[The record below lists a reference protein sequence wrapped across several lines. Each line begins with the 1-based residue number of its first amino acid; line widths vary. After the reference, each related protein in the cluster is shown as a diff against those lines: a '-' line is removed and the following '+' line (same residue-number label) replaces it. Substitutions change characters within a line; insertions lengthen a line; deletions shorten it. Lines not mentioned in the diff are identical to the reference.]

1 MAAPQNP
8 GNQGAC
14 VWIKWF
20 YAQRNSL
27 AQNSINSKNTS
38 DLSDTHS
45 QATEQVEIIGFQDEG
60 VLEEVQAPLQN
71 TQTPKALVMAST
83 QENKTHTIPG
93 FLGRL
98 YEIDNF
104 QWAVTSPAGT
114 VLKQYRFPDVLLAQ
128 PALSRKAY
136 NFFGL
141 RAGVEFVVLVNKQP
155 FQQGNLLISY
165 LPGAKYNDAKNA
177 MCQTTTPTASSA
189 NLSTLSGMPRT
200 NLDLM
205 DASKA
210 KLKVPYA
217 APYVY
222 YNLLSGDGTI
232 GDFYITVYSPLQDV
246 ASSGTVSVQVMARFI
261 DVDLQFPA
269 GNSLASFSKT
279 PAVES
284 LYNTFVQKPDLSTL
298 KQLVEEGTSIMEK
311 VKSGSFRFQMNS
323 ENVQTQN
330 FKPRALPNMSVANE
344 SNNAHLLSLSSSNN
358 LPSINMG
365 EASKMENSFLNI
377 VQIPT
382 YNSRFDITSSQNA
395 GTNVW
400 SKQVTLLDYTNVA
413 PDGSIGVDYPTFL
426 GQNFSKWR
434 SSFKFNFRFI
444 KTMYHSLRVRIFF
457 APNTTTVAGVD
468 RNAVIS
474 KIIDLKVNNFVEFE
488 VPFIWPHPFLNT
500 DTDLPHS
507 LGMIGVDILTKMVH
521 PDTVKNTIE
530 VIVERS
536 AGTDFDLN
544 LPKELTYFPYDPR
557 VEEEE
562 LVVSGR
568 NHYKVA
574 LPDVVP
580 LESGEEVRV
589 FTTDPINPTFMQ
601 TMQNLPSDIKGIISA
616 NPHRFNQSKVGALDE
631 LAALGHKV
639 TPKTITLDLP
649 DILAKHEELRKKR
662 GVDTVDGW
670 VRDLTRDGVE
680 PNPGPVTYQG
690 WSLSYII
697 DSFSSGN
704 SFNLTIPSG
713 TWRCYYNYSTDTG
726 GTGFTGTTL
735 ATPWG
740 NVSHIAYDAVPCS
753 GYIDLVAVGAT
764 SVSFTITKT
773 AAADNNFR
781 VAFTL
786 CGNPIPT
793 VELSGIPAVSIS
805 NEPVA
810 VSISGTPNVSV
821 TNTPNVSV
829 TNTPDVNI
837 VNTSVPTIAIDQP
850 LQVINVSRA
859 MSDDF
864 KFQMNT
870 EQDDYRDGYD
880 DTSYIRPVNSIQAD
894 KMSLGG
900 KISNIDSMIKRSTL
914 YSSLTTSGTN
924 DIYLQPHMIGVARK
938 NALST
943 QLYGPTDMISYYA
956 NLFAFARGGINLRI
970 TSSPDFAYSVILDP
984 DSNTLSA
991 IDTDALG
998 QIASPTGSALTRGQS
1013 VSIQQVVKPSLEG
1026 YGEWSVPF
1034 YSDTFM
1040 YYINPV
1046 LTQSPSVAA
1055 LNMQCPYTTT
1065 IVRPNGAY
1073 TQFNAYRAACK
1084 DFEFSYLTGAPRI
1097 SAIV

>member
-1 MAAPQNP
+1 MAAPQYP
-8 GNQGAC
+8 GKQGAC

-20 YAQRNSL
+20 YTQRNSL
-27 AQNSINSKNTS
+27 AQNSIDSKNTS
-38 DLSDTHS
+38 DFSDTHS

-60 VLEEVQAPLQN
+60 VLDEVQAPLQN
-71 TQTPKALVMAST
+71 TQTPQTLVKAST

-104 QWAVTSPAGT
+104 QWAATSPAGT

-165 LPGAKYNDAKNA
+165 LPGARYNDAKNA

-284 LYNTFVQKPDLSTL
+284 LYNTFIQKPDLSTL

-311 VKSGSFRFQMNS
+311 VRQGTFRFQMNS

-344 SNNAHLLSLSSSNN
+344 SNNAHLLSLSASNA

-365 EASKMENSFLNI
+365 EASKVENSFLNI

-382 YNSRFDITSSQNA
+382 YNSRFNITSSQNA

-413 PDGSIGVDYPTFL
+413 PDGSIGVDYPTFI

-434 SSFKFNFRFI
+434 SSFKFNFRFV

-457 APNTTTVAGVD
+457 APNTTTVTGVD

-474 KIIDLKVNNFVEFE
+474 KIVDLKINNFVEFE

-500 DTDLPHS
+500 DSDLPHS

-536 AGTDFDLN
+536 AGTDFDVN

-568 NHYKVA
+568 NHYRVP

-580 LESGEEVRV
+580 LEAGGEVRV
-589 FTTDPINPTFMQ
+589 FTSDPINPTFME
-601 TMQNLPSDIKGIISA
+601 TIHHLPQDIKGIISA
-616 NPHRFNQSKVGALDE
+616 NPDRFNQSKVGALND
-631 LAALGHKV
+631 LAEAGHKV
-639 TPKTITLDLP
+639 TPATLKLELP
-649 DILAKHEELRKKR
+649 QILVKHDELRRRRKR
-662 GVDTVDGW
+662 GMDTVDGW
-670 VRDLTRDGVE
+670 VRDLTQEGVE
-680 PNPGPVTYQG
+680 PNPGPYSQGSGFVRGASTYTPTSWTQASPITG
-690 WSLSYII
+690 PQ
-697 DSFSSGN
+697 
-704 SFNLTIPSG
+704 TIQINCRYNSG
-713 TWRCYYNYSTDTG
+713 TGTNWALQATG
-726 GTGFTGTTL
+726 DITGWLNFSKTGETYFFTYTGTGAPSVTL
-735 ATPWG
+735 TPNPSYG
-740 NVSHIAYDAVPCS
+740 VSGDDI
-753 GYIDLVAVGAT
+753 
-764 SVSFTITKT
+764 
-773 AAADNNFR
+773 
-781 VAFTL
+781 
-786 CGNPIPT
+786 
-793 VELSGIPAVSIS
+793 AVSCAFNSPLQPILEEPIS
-805 NEPVA
+805 VAIQNEPVV
-810 VSISGTPNVSV
+810 VSVSGTPNVNV
-821 TNTPNVSV
+821 TNS
-829 TNTPDVNI
+829 
-837 VNTSVPTIAIDQP
+837 SVPTVSIDQP
-850 LQVINVSRA
+850 LEVINVSRVTL
-859 MSDDF
+859 DDF
-864 KFQMNT
+864 KFQMNH
-870 EQDDYRDGYD
+870 EQDEYRQGYD
-880 DTSYIRPVNSIQAD
+880 DTSYVRPVNSLQAD
-894 KMSLGG
+894 KLSLGG
-900 KISNIDSMIKRSTL
+900 RISNIDAMIKRSTL
-914 YSSLTTSGTN
+914 YSSLTTANSN

-938 NALST
+938 NASSV

-956 NLFAFARGGINLRI
+956 NLFAFARGGINIRI
-970 TSSPDFAYSVILDP
+970 ASSPDYAYSVILDP
-984 DSNTLSA
+984 DSNTLSS
-991 IDTDALG
+991 IDTDPLG
-998 QIASPTGSALTRGQS
+998 QVASPSGSALIRGQS

-1065 IVRPNGAY
+1065 VVRPNGAY
-1073 TQFNAYRAACK
+1073 TQFNAYRAACN

-1097 SAIV
+1097 SQIV

>member
-1 MAAPQNP
+1 MCLTIQFYFPGWHVALPQYP
-8 GNQGAC
+8 GKQGAC

-20 YAQRNSL
+20 YTQRNSL
-27 AQNSINSKNTS
+27 AQNSIDSKYTS

-71 TQTPKALVMAST
+71 TQTPQTLVMAST
-83 QENKTHTIPG
+83 KENKTHTIPG

-104 QWAVTSPAGT
+104 QWAITSPAGT

-177 MCQTTTPTASSA
+177 MCQTTTPIASSA

-210 KLKVPYA
+210 KLRIPYA

-232 GDFYITVYSPLQDV
+232 GDFYITVYSPLQDE
-246 ASSGTVSVQVMARFI
+246 ASSGTVSVQVMARFV

-269 GNSLASFSKT
+269 GNNLASFSKT

-284 LYNTFVQKPDLSTL
+284 LYNSFIQKPDLSTL
-298 KQLVEEGTSIMEK
+298 KQLVEEGTNIMEK
-311 VKSGSFRFQMNS
+311 VKQGSFRFQIRS
-323 ENVQTQN
+323 ESVHTQN

-344 SNNAHLLSLSSSNN
+344 SNNAHLLSLLSSNS

-365 EASKMENSFLNI
+365 EASKTENSFLNI

-382 YNSRFDITSSQNA
+382 YNSRFNITSSQNA

-413 PDGSIGVDYPTFL
+413 PDGSIGIDYPTYI

-434 SSFKFNFRFI
+434 SSFKFNFRFV

-457 APNTTTVAGVD
+457 APNTTTVTGVD

-474 KIIDLKVNNFVEFE
+474 KIVDLKVNNFVEFE

-500 DTDLPHS
+500 DSDLPHS

-536 AGTDFDLN
+536 AGTDFDVN
-544 LPKELTYFPYDPR
+544 LPKELLYFPYDPR
-557 VEEEE
+557 IEEEE

-568 NHYKVA
+568 NHYKVP

-580 LESGEEVRV
+580 LESGGSVRI
-589 FTTDPINPTFMQ
+589 FTTDPINPTFMK
-601 TMQNLPSDIKGIISA
+601 TIHHLPQDIKSIISA
-616 NPHRFNQSKVGALDE
+616 NPTRFNQSKVGALND
-631 LAALGHKV
+631 LAEAGYKV
-639 TPKTITLDLP
+639 TPVTLKLELP
-649 DILAKHEELRKKR
+649 QILAKHDELRRRKKR

-670 VRDLTRDGVE
+670 IRDLTQEGIE

-690 WSLSYII
+690 WSLSYIS
-697 DSFSSGN
+697 DSFSSGS
-704 SFNLTIPSG
+704 SFSLTIPSG
-713 TWRCYYNYSTDTG
+713 TWRCYFNYSTDTG

-753 GYIDLVAVGAT
+753 GYIDLIANGST

-773 AAADNNFR
+773 SGSDNNFR

-786 CGNPIPT
+786 CGNPISS
-793 VELSGIPAVSIS
+793 VEISGIPSVAIS
-805 NEPVA
+805 NEPVV
-810 VSISGTPNVSV
+810 VSVSGTPNVNV
-821 TNTPNVSV
+821 TNS
-829 TNTPDVNI
+829 
-837 VNTSVPTIAIDQP
+837 SVPTVSIDQP
-850 LQVINVSRA
+850 LQVINVSSTA
-859 MSDDF
+859 LDDF
-864 KFQMNT
+864 KFQMNH
-870 EQDDYRDGYD
+870 EQDDYREGYD
-880 DTSYIRPVNSIQAD
+880 DTSYIRPVNSLQAD
-894 KMSLGG
+894 KLSLGG
-900 KISNIDSMIKRSTL
+900 RIANIDAMIKRSTL
-914 YSSLTTSGTN
+914 YSTLTTTNTN
-924 DIYLQPHMIGVARK
+924 DIYLQPHMIGIARK
-938 NALST
+938 NASSV

-970 TSSPDFAYSVILDP
+970 ASSPDYAYSVILDP
-984 DSNTLSA
+984 DSNTLSS
-991 IDTDALG
+991 IDIDALG
-998 QIASPTGSALTRGQS
+998 QVASPTGSALIRGQS

-1040 YYINPV
+1040 YYVNPV

-1073 TQFNAYRAACK
+1073 TQFNAYRAACD
-1084 DFEFSYLTGAPRI
+1084 DFEFSYLTGTPRI
-1097 SAIV
+1097 TQIV

>member
-1 MAAPQNP
+1 MAAPQYP
-8 GNQGAC
+8 GKQGAC

-60 VLEEVQAPLQN
+60 VLEEMQAPLQN
-71 TQTPKALVMAST
+71 TQTPQALVMAST
-83 QENKTHTIPG
+83 QEDKTHTIPG

-104 QWAVTSPAGT
+104 QWAATSPAGT

-165 LPGAKYNDAKNA
+165 LPGAKYNEAKNA
-177 MCQTTTPTASSA
+177 MCQTTTPSASSA
-189 NLSTLSGMPRT
+189 NLATLSGMPRT

-232 GDFYITVYSPLQDV
+232 GDFYITVYSPLQDI
-246 ASSGTVSVQVMARFI
+246 AASGTVSVQVMARFV

-269 GNSLASFSKT
+269 GNNLASFSKA

-284 LYNTFVQKPDLSTL
+284 LYNSFIQKPNIATL
-298 KQLVEEGTSIMEK
+298 KQLLDEGKSIMEK
-311 VKSGSFRFQMNS
+311 VQKGSFRFQMNS
-323 ENVQTQN
+323 ENVRTQN
-330 FKPRALPNMSVANE
+330 FKPRALPNMSVADE
-344 SNNAHLLSLSSSNN
+344 SNNAHLLSLSGSNV

-365 EASKMENSFLNI
+365 EASKTENSFLNI

-382 YNSRFDITSSQNA
+382 YNSRFNITSLQTA

-413 PDGSIGVDYPTFL
+413 PDGSIGVDYPTYL

-434 SSFKFNFRFI
+434 SSFKFNFRFV
-444 KTMYHSLRVRIFF
+444 KTLYHSLRVRIFF
-457 APNTTTVAGVD
+457 APNTTTVTGVD

-474 KIIDLKVNNFVEFE
+474 KIVDLKINNFVEFE

-500 DTDLPHS
+500 DPDLPNS
-507 LGMIGVDILTKMVH
+507 LGMIGVDILTQMVH

-544 LPKELTYFPYDPR
+544 LPKELSYFPYDPR
-557 VEEEE
+557 VEEDE

-568 NHYKVA
+568 NHYRVP

-580 LESGEEVRV
+580 LESGDSVRV
-589 FTTDPINPTFMQ
+589 FTNDPINPTFMG
-601 TMQNLPSDIKGIISA
+601 TMHHLPSDIKSLISA
-616 NPHRFNQSKVGALDE
+616 NPSRFNQSKVGALDE
-631 LAALGHKV
+631 LAEMGHKV
-639 TPKTITLDLP
+639 TTKTLTLDLP
-649 DILAKHEELRKKR
+649 QILAKHDELRRRKR
-662 GVDTVDGW
+662 DVDEVDGW
-670 VRDLTRDGVE
+670 KRDLTREGIE
-680 PNPGPVTYQG
+680 PNPGPFTNGQTFNRSATAWVPSVSTISSNFAGPQTIQ
-690 WSLSYII
+690 II
-697 DSFSSGN
+697 CRFY
-704 SFNLTIPSG
+704 SG
-713 TWRCYYNYSTDTG
+713 TS
-726 GTGFTGTTL
+726 TGFAINMIGDITGWLGFSQKIENYFFTYTGSG
-735 ATPWG
+735 TPSITFTPAPSYG
-740 NVSHIAYDAVPCS
+740 VDGDVIGISCVFSAPLQPILKEPIS
-753 GYIDLVAVGAT
+753 VA
-764 SVSFTITKT
+764 
-773 AAADNNFR
+773 
-781 VAFTL
+781 
-786 CGNPIPT
+786 
-793 VELSGIPAVSIS
+793 IS
-805 NEPVA
+805 NEPVV
-810 VSISGTPNVSV
+810 VSVSGTPNVNV
-821 TNTPNVSV
+821 TNS
-829 TNTPDVNI
+829 
-837 VNTSVPTIAIDQP
+837 SLSIDQP
-850 LQVINVSRA
+850 LQVIGVSR
-859 MSDDF
+859 SEVDDF

-870 EQDDYRDGYD
+870 EQDDYREGYD
-880 DTSYIRPVNSIQAD
+880 DTSYVRPVNSLQAD
-894 KMSLGG
+894 KLSLGG
-900 KISNIDSMIKRSTL
+900 KISNIDAMIKRSTL
-914 YSSLTTSGTN
+914 YSSLTTSNTN
-924 DIYLQPHMIGVARK
+924 DIYLQPHMIGIARK
-938 NALST
+938 NASST
-943 QLYGPTDMISYYA
+943 QQYGPTDMISYYA
-956 NLFAFARGGINLRI
+956 NLFAFARGGINIRI
-970 TSSPDFAYSVILDP
+970 ASSPDYAYSVILDP
-984 DSNTLSA
+984 DSNTLSS
-991 IDTDALG
+991 IDTNSLG
-998 QIASPTGSALTRGQS
+998 QVASATGSALLRKQH
-1013 VSIQQVVKPSLEG
+1013 VSIQQVIKPSLEG

-1040 YYINPV
+1040 YYVNPV

-1065 IVRPNGAY
+1065 IVRPNGAFA
-1073 TQFNAYRAACK
+1073 QFNAYRAACN

>member
-1 MAAPQNP
+1 MAAPQYP
-8 GNQGAC
+8 GKQGAY
-14 VWIKWF
+14 VRIKWF
-20 YAQRNSL
+20 YIQRNSL
-27 AQNSINSKNTS
+27 AQNTINSKNTS

-60 VLEEVQAPLQN
+60 VLEEMQAPLQN
-71 TQTPKALVMAST
+71 TQTPQTLVMAST

-104 QWAVTSPAGT
+104 QWAATSPAGT

-165 LPGAKYNDAKNA
+165 LPGARYNAAKNA
-177 MCQTTTPTASSA
+177 MCQTTTPSASSA
-189 NLSTLSGMPRT
+189 NLATLSGMPRT

-246 ASSGTVSVQVMARFI
+246 ASSGTVSVQVMARFV

-269 GNSLASFSKT
+269 GNNLASFSKT
-279 PAVES
+279 PTVES
-284 LYNTFVQKPDLSTL
+284 LYNSFIQKPDIATL
-298 KQLVEEGTSIMEK
+298 KQLVKEGSNIIDK
-311 VKSGSFRFQMNS
+311 VRQGSFRFQMNS
-323 ENVQTQN
+323 ENVRTQN
-330 FKPRALPNMSVANE
+330 FKPRALPNMSIADE
-344 SNNAHLLSLSSSNN
+344 SNNAHLLSLSEHNI

-365 EASKMENSFLNI
+365 EASKLENSFLNI

-382 YNSRFDITSSQNA
+382 YNSRFNITSSQSA

-413 PDGSIGVDYPTFL
+413 PDGSIGVDYPTYL

-434 SSFKFNFRFI
+434 SSFKFNFRFV

-457 APNTTTVAGVD
+457 APNTTTVTGVD

-474 KIIDLKVNNFVEFE
+474 KIVDLKVNNFVEFE

-500 DTDLPHS
+500 DADLPNS

-530 VIVERS
+530 VVVERS

-544 LPKELTYFPYDPR
+544 LPKELSYFPYDPR
-557 VEEEE
+557 IEEGE

-568 NHYKVA
+568 EHYKIP
-574 LPDVVP
+574 LPDLVP
-580 LESGEEVRV
+580 IEAGEDVRV
-589 FTTDPINPTFMQ
+589 YTTDPINPTFME
-601 TMQNLPSDIKGIISA
+601 TMRHLSPDIKSIVAA
-616 NPHRFNQSKVGALDE
+616 NPSRFNQSRIGALNE
-631 LAALGHKV
+631 LAEMGHKI
-639 TPKTITLDLP
+639 TPKTLTLELP
-649 DILAKHEELRKKR
+649 QILAKHEELRRRKR
-662 GVDTVDGW
+662 GIDTVDGW
-670 VRDLTRDGVE
+670 KRDLTREGIE
-680 PNPGPVTYQG
+680 PNPGPYSNGQEFSHNVSTWNPLTWTIASTFAGPQTIQVITRYVTGSGTQFAF
-690 WSLSYII
+690 SLSG
-697 DSFSSGN
+697 SV
-704 SFNLTIPSG
+704 
-713 TWRCYYNYSTDTG
+713 TG
-726 GTGFTGTTL
+726 WINFAHASESYFYTYTGTGTPSITFTPS
-735 ATPWG
+735 A
-740 NVSHIAYDAVPCS
+740 
-753 GYIDLVAVGAT
+753 GYGMNGDLVGLSCVFSAPLQPILKEPISVAV
-764 SVSFTITKT
+764 
-773 AAADNNFR
+773 
-781 VAFTL
+781 
-786 CGNPIPT
+786 
-793 VELSGIPAVSIS
+793 S
-805 NEPVA
+805 NEPLV
-810 VSISGTPNVSV
+810 VSVSGTPNV
-821 TNTPNVSV
+821 NVANS
-829 TNTPDVNI
+829 
-837 VNTSVPTIAIDQP
+837 SVPTVSIDQP
-850 LQVINVSRA
+850 LQVINVSRR
-859 MSDDF
+859 SLDKF
-864 KFQMNT
+864 KFQMNA
-870 EQDDYRDGYD
+870 EQDSYREGYD
-880 DTSYIRPVNSIQAD
+880 DTSYVRPVNSIQAD
-894 KMSLGG
+894 KLSLGG
-900 KISNIDSMIKRSTL
+900 KISNIDAMIRRSTL
-914 YSSLTTSGTN
+914 YSSLTTSNSN
-924 DIYLQPHMIGVARK
+924 DIYIQPHMIGVARK
-938 NALST
+938 NASSV

-956 NLFAFARGGINLRI
+956 NLFAFARGGINIRI
-970 TSSPDFAYSVILDP
+970 TSSPDYAYSVILDP
-984 DSNTLSA
+984 DSNTLSS
-991 IDTDALG
+991 IDTDSLG
-998 QIASPTGSALTRGQS
+998 QVASPTGSALQRKQS

-1040 YYINPV
+1040 YYVNPV
-1046 LTQSPSVAA
+1046 LTQSPSLSA

-1065 IVRPNGAY
+1065 IVRPNGAFA
-1073 TQFNAYRAACK
+1073 QFTAYRAACK

>member
-1 MAAPQNP
+1 MCLTIQFYVPGWHVAAPQYP
-8 GNQGAC
+8 GKQGAY
-14 VWIKWF
+14 VRIEWF
-20 YAQRNSL
+20 YIQRNSL

-60 VLEEVQAPLQN
+60 VLEEMQAPLQN
-71 TQTPKALVMAST
+71 TQTPQTLVMAST

-104 QWAVTSPAGT
+104 QWAATSPAGT

-177 MCQTTTPTASSA
+177 MCQTTTPAASSA
-189 NLSTLSGMPRT
+189 NLATLSGMPRT

-246 ASSGTVSVQVMARFI
+246 AASGTVSVQVMARFV

-284 LYNTFVQKPDLSTL
+284 LYNSFVQKPDLSTL

-311 VKSGSFRFQMNS
+311 VRQGSFRFQMNS
-323 ENVQTQN
+323 ENVRTQN
-330 FKPRALPNMSVANE
+330 FKPRALPNMSVADE
-344 SNNAHLLSLSSSNN
+344 SNNAHLLSLSGSNT

-413 PDGSIGVDYPTFL
+413 PDGSIGVDYPTYL

-434 SSFKFNFRFI
+434 SSFKFNFRFV

-474 KIIDLKVNNFVEFE
+474 KIVDLKINNFVEFE

-500 DTDLPHS
+500 DVDLPHS

-544 LPKELTYFPYDPR
+544 LPKELSYFPYDPR
-557 VEEEE
+557 VEEDE

-568 NHYKVA
+568 SHYKVP
-574 LPDVVP
+574 LPDIVP
-580 LESGEEVRV
+580 LESGGNVRV
-589 FTTDPINPTFMQ
+589 YTTDPINPTFME
-601 TMQNLPSDIKGIISA
+601 TMRHLPNDIKATISA
-616 NPHRFNQSKVGALDE
+616 NANRFNQSKVGALDE
-631 LAALGHKV
+631 LAEMGHKV
-639 TPKTITLDLP
+639 TMKTISLELP
-649 DILAKHEELRKKR
+649 QILAKHDELRRRKR

-670 VRDLTRDGVE
+670 KRDLTREGIE
-680 PNPGPVTYQG
+680 PNPGPYSNGQEFNRNATTWGPQNWTQASNFAGPQTIQVICRYAVGTGTRFAVSMTGSITGWINFARDSESYFYTYTG
-690 WSLSYII
+690 
-697 DSFSSGN
+697 
-704 SFNLTIPSG
+704 SG
-713 TWRCYYNYSTDTG
+713 TPSIT
-726 GTGFTGTTL
+726 FTPS
-735 ATPWG
+735 A
-740 NVSHIAYDAVPCS
+740 
-753 GYIDLVAVGAT
+753 GYGVNGDVIGLSCVFSAPLQPVLEEPISVAVQ
-764 SVSFTITKT
+764 
-773 AAADNNFR
+773 
-781 VAFTL
+781 
-786 CGNPIPT
+786 
-793 VELSGIPAVSIS
+793 
-805 NEPVA
+805 NEPVV
-810 VSISGTPNVSV
+810 VSVSGTPNVNVANSPIV
-821 TNTPNVSV
+821 TV
-829 TNTPDVNI
+829 
-837 VNTSVPTIAIDQP
+837 DQP
-850 LQVINVSRA
+850 LQVINVSRSLA
-859 MSDDF
+859 DF

-870 EQDDYRDGYD
+870 EQDDYREGYD
-880 DTSYIRPVNSIQAD
+880 DTSYVRPVNSLQAD
-894 KMSLGG
+894 KLSLGG
-900 KISNIDSMIKRSTL
+900 KISNIDAMIKRSTL
-914 YSSLTTSGTN
+914 YSSLTTPNSN

-938 NALST
+938 NASST
-943 QLYGPTDMISYYA
+943 QVYGPTDMISYYA
-956 NLFAFARGGINLRI
+956 NLFAFARGGINIRI
-970 TSSPDFAYSVILDP
+970 ASSPDFAYSVILDP
-984 DSNTLSA
+984 DSNTLSS
-991 IDTDALG
+991 IDTDSMG
-998 QIASPTGSALTRGQS
+998 QVASPTGSALLRKQS

-1040 YYINPV
+1040 YYVNPV

-1065 IVRPNGAY
+1065 IVRPNGAF
-1073 TQFNAYRAACK
+1073 TQFNAYRAACN

>member
-1 MAAPQNP
+1 MCLTIQFYLPGWHVAAPQYP
-8 GNQGAC
+8 GKQGAY
-14 VWIKWF
+14 VRIKWF
-20 YAQRNSL
+20 YIQRNSL

-60 VLEEVQAPLQN
+60 VLEEMQAPLQD
-71 TQTPKALVMAST
+71 TQTPQTLVMAST
-83 QENKTHTIPG
+83 QEDKTHTIPG

-104 QWAVTSPAGT
+104 QWAATSPAGT

-165 LPGAKYNDAKNA
+165 LPGARYNNAKNA
-177 MCQTTTPTASSA
+177 MCQTTTPSASSA
-189 NLSTLSGMPRT
+189 NLATLSGMPRT

-205 DASKA
+205 DASKS

-217 APYVY
+217 SPYVY
-222 YNLLSGDGTI
+222 YNLLSGEGTI

-246 ASSGTVSVQVMARFI
+246 ASSGTVSVQVMARFV

-269 GNSLASFSKT
+269 GNNLASFSKT

-284 LYNTFVQKPDLSTL
+284 LYNSFVQKPGISTL
-298 KQLVEEGTSIMEK
+298 KQLIEEGTSIMEQ
-311 VKSGSFRFQMNS
+311 VKQGSFRFQINS
-323 ENVQTQN
+323 ENIRTQN
-330 FKPRALPNMSVANE
+330 FKPRALPNMSIADE
-344 SNNAHLLSLSSSNN
+344 SNNAHLLSLSGSNT

-365 EASKMENSFLNI
+365 EASKTENSFPNI

-382 YNSRFDITSSQNA
+382 YNSRFNITSLQNA

-413 PDGSIGVDYPTFL
+413 PDGSIGVDYPTYL

-434 SSFKFNFRFI
+434 SSFKFNFRFV

-457 APNTTTVAGVD
+457 APNTTTVTGVD

-500 DTDLPHS
+500 DNDLPHS

-544 LPKELTYFPYDPR
+544 LPKELSYFPYDPR
-557 VEEEE
+557 IEEGAE
-562 LVVSGR
+562 VVSGR
-568 NHYKVA
+568 EHYKVP
-574 LPDVVP
+574 LLDTVP
-580 LESGEEVRV
+580 VESGDNVRMY
-589 FTTDPINPTFMQ
+589 TTDPINSTFME
-601 TMQNLPSDIKGIISA
+601 TMHHLTSDIKALISA
-616 NPHRFNQSKVGALDE
+616 NPARFNQSKVGALDE
-631 LAALGHKV
+631 LAEIGHKV
-639 TPKTITLDLP
+639 TAKTLTLDLP
-649 DILAKHEELRKKR
+649 QILAKHNEFKR
-662 GVDTVDGW
+662 RRRSTNTTNGW
-670 VRDLTRDGVE
+670 TRDLTQEGIE
-680 PNPGPVTYQG
+680 PNPGPVSYQG
-690 WSLSYII
+690 WSLSYIS

-704 SFNLTIPSG
+704 SFNLTLPSG
-713 TWRCYYNYSTDTG
+713 TWRCYYNYSTDSD
-726 GTGFTGTTL
+726 GTSFTGTTI
-735 ATPWG
+735 AAPWG
-740 NVSHIAYDAVPCS
+740 SIAHIAYNASPCA
-753 GYIDLVAVGAT
+753 GFVDLVADGVT
-764 SVSFTITKT
+764 SVPFTITKT
-773 AAADNNFR
+773 SGSGDKFR

-786 CGNPIPT
+786 CGNPIST
-793 VELSGIPAVSIS
+793 VKISDSSTVTIS
-805 NEPVA
+805 NEPLQV
-810 VSISGTPNVSV
+810 VSV
-821 TNTPNVSV
+821 
-829 TNTPDVNI
+829 
-837 VNTSVPTIAIDQP
+837 
-850 LQVINVSRA
+850 SRIL
-859 MSDDF
+859 DDF

-870 EQDDYRDGYD
+870 EQDDYREGYD
-880 DTSYIRPVNSIQAD
+880 DTSYIRPVNSLQAD
-894 KMSLGG
+894 KLSLGG

-914 YSSLTTSGTN
+914 YSSLTTSNSN

-938 NALST
+938 NASST

-956 NLFAFARGGINLRI
+956 NLFAFARGGINIRI
-970 TSSPDFAYSVILDP
+970 ASSPDFAYSVILDP
-984 DSNTLSA
+984 DSNTLSSV
-991 IDTDALG
+991 DTDSLG
-998 QIASPTGSALTRGQS
+998 QMASPTGSALIRQQS

-1040 YYINPV
+1040 YYVNPV

-1065 IVRPNGAY
+1065 IVRPNGAF
-1073 TQFNAYRAACK
+1073 TQFNAYRAACN

-1097 SAIV
+1097 ASIV